1 MAFCSGCGADVPA
14 GSAFCK
20 QCGRPV
26 AAGQTSSPGAPPP
39 AHHSNPGSGAPATA
53 GLQENVAGALCYSLW
68 WLTGI
73 IFLVIDKRHSVR
85 FHAAQSIVVFGGLTI
100 LYWVVASMFAASI
113 MWGGL
118 GMGWSF
124 GYVVFML
131 VRLLSLVFWIF
142 LMFKAYQGVQ
152 FRVPVAANIADSL
165 VGKTSA

>member
-26 AAGQTSSPGAPPP
+26 AAGQSAPPP
-39 AHHSNPGSGAPATA
+39 AQHSNPGSGAPATA
-53 GLQENVAGALCYSLW
+53 GLADNVAGALCYVLG

-85 FHAAQSIVVFGGLTI
+85 FHAAQSVVVFGGLTI
-100 LYWVVASMFAASI
+100 IYWIIGAMFATSI

-118 GMGWSF
+118 GAGWTF
-124 GYVVFML
+124 GYTLFMV
-131 VRLLSLVFWIF
+131 VRLVFFILWIF
-142 LMFKAYQGVQ
+142 LMFKAYQGEQ
-152 FRVPVAANIADSL
+152 FRVPIAANIADSL
-165 VGKTSA
+165 VGKTPA

>member
-26 AAGQTSSPGAPPP
+26 AAAQSSSAPPP
-39 AHHSNPGSGAPATA
+39 AQHSNPGSGAPATA
-53 GLQENVAGALCYSLW
+53 GLADNVAGALCYVLG

-100 LYWVVASMFAASI
+100 IYWIIGAMFATSI

-118 GMGWSF
+118 GAGWTF
-124 GYVVFML
+124 GYTIFML
-131 VRLLSLVFWIF
+131 VRLVFFVLWIF
-142 LMFKAYQGVQ
+142 LMFKAYQGEQ
-152 FRVPVAANIADSL
+152 FRVPIAANIADSL
-165 VGKTSA
+165 VGKTPA

>member
-26 AAGQTSSPGAPPP
+26 AAGQSSSAPTPE
-39 AHHSNPGSGAPATA
+39 HHSNPGSGAPATA
-53 GLQENVAGALCYSLW
+53 GLADNVAGALCYSLW

-85 FHAAQSIVVFGGLTI
+85 FHAAQSIVVFGMITI
-100 LYWVVASMFAASI
+100 LYWIIAAMFATSI
-113 MWGGL
+113 ALGSF
-118 GMGWSF
+118 GMGWSM
-124 GYVVFML
+124 GYIMFMV
-131 VRLLSLVFWIF
+131 VRLFALVVWIF
-142 LMFKAYQGVQ
+142 LMFKAYQGEQ

-165 VGKTSA
+165 VGKTPS

>member
-26 AAGQTSSPGAPPP
+26 AAGHEGAPP
-39 AHHSNPGSGAPATA
+39 AAQHSNPGSGAPATA
-53 GLQENVAGALCYSLW
+53 GLADNVAGALCYVLG

-100 LYWVVASMFAASI
+100 IYWILGVMFATSI
-113 MWGGL
+113 AFGSF
-118 GMGWSF
+118 GMGWTF
-124 GYVVFML
+124 GYTIFMV
-131 VRLLSLVFWIF
+131 VRLVFLVLWIF
-142 LMFKAYQGVQ
+142 LMFKAYQGEQ
-152 FRVPVAANIADSL
+152 FRVPIAANIADSL
-165 VGKTSA
+165 VGKTPA